1 MIGKVSLGSS
11 AKRLIEYCY
20 YDKQV
25 SAKMQRKLDTEEVR
39 GELVYIQNLGIKIQP
54 DGKLDLDYLIKQFE
68 DNHSRNTQ
76 LTKYIWHQSFS
87 FAPGE
92 KTSNETITSITTE
105 FAKEFGFEENQML
118 VFKHEDT
125 GNRHFHIVA
134 NRLNHNGKNTA
145 DHFKNYARIGI
156 FSRKMEHKLGLV
168 QAPDMRINQRRTQ
181 ELSVTDNAH
190 LKLRQTIDKLLDTVK
205 SIDELKKELITVGY
219 KSYIGRGIAFFNMQ
233 KKIKIKGSD
242 LGRDYSLSS
251 LENRLAQNLEIG
263 VKKELKPD
271 LKKQKKRG
279 LGL

>member
-1 MIGKVSLGSS
+1 MIGKASLGSS

-54 DGKLDLDYLIKQFE
+54 DRKLELDYLIKQFE

-92 KTSNETITSITTE
+92 RPSNDTITRITTE

-145 DHFKNYARIGI
+145 DHFKNYARIGV

-168 QAPDMRINQRRTQ
+168 QAPDMRINQQRTQ
-181 ELSVTDNAH
+181 EVSLTDHAH
-190 LKLRQTIDKLLDTVK
+190 LKLRQAIDKLLDNVK
-205 SIDELKKELITVGY
+205 SIDELKEELISSGY
-219 KSYIGRGIAFFNMQ
+219 KTYIGRGIAFFNMQ

-251 LENRLAQNLEIG
+251 LEKRLAQNLEAG
-263 VKKELKPD
+263 LKKELKPD

>member
-1 MIGKVSLGSS
+1 MIGKASLGSN

-39 GELVYIQNLGIKIQP
+39 GELVYIKIQP

-92 KTSNETITSITTE
+92 RPSNETITSVTTE
-105 FAKEFGFEENQML
+105 FAREFGFEQNQML

-125 GNRHFHIVA
+125 GNSHFHIVA

-145 DHFKNYARIGI
+145 DHFKNYARIGT
-156 FSRKMEHKLGLV
+156 FSRRMEHELKLV
-168 QAPDMRINQRRTQ
+168 QAPDMRINLRKAQ
-181 ELSVTDNAH
+181 EISATDHAH
-190 LKLRQTIDKLLDTVK
+190 LKLKQTINKLLDSVK
-205 SIDELKKELITVGY
+205 SINELKKELMTVGY

-233 KKIKIKGSD
+233 RKIKIKGSD

-251 LENRLAQNLEIG
+251 LEKRLGQNLEMGI
-263 VKKELKPD
+263 KKELKPD
-271 LKKQKKRG
+271 LKKQKNRG